1 MSYHPL
7 RSWLALVCSSLTLAA
22 GFTAPAAAKSAPTRL
37 ATADASIGARVGAS
51 VDIDRDYLVLGA
63 PDDQEAGP
71 FAGAVYVFERQGQ
84 TWKRVAKLLGPA
96 TSGFREFGEAV
107 AISGTTLV
115 VGAPFDGPAGESR
128 GAAYVYARKGKQWTL
143 EARLT
148 ASDSALNQLFG
159 DAVAISDSTIVVG
172 AFLDSE
178 LAPNA
183 GAVYVFERVG
193 STWTQRA
200 KLTASNA
207 SEFAFFGSALAI
219 EGKTLLVG
227 SPIAGMAYVFGLQGA
242 TWTEQAIL
250 SAFDQSPA
258 DYNAFGSSVA
268 LDDSTLIIGA
278 PLDGAHAPNAG
289 AAYTFTKKDNTW
301 TAQSKLLAPDGAGSD
316 EFGTSVAVEDKQAA
330 VGAPYH
336 GEANSGAV
344 YLFQA
349 RGNEWR
355 VNEKAAGTSSDA
367 FLGASV
373 ALRKKSLVGGAPGF
387 VDFGGTQS
395 AGAGYV
401 FPTR

>member
-1 MSYHPL
+1 
-7 RSWLALVCSSLTLAA
+7 
-22 GFTAPAAAKSAPTRL
+22 
-37 ATADASIGARVGAS
+37 
-51 VDIDRDYLVLGA
+51 VLGA

-84 TWKRVAKLLGPA
+84 TWKRTAKLLGPA

-107 AISGTTLV
+107 AISGNTLV
-115 VGAPFDGPAGESR
+115 VGAPFDGPEGESR

-148 ASDSALNQLFG
+148 PSDSSLNQLFG
-159 DAVAISDSTIVVG
+159 DAVAISGTTIVVG

-178 LAPNA
+178 AAPNA
-183 GAVYVFERVG
+183 GAAYVFERIG

-207 SEFAFFGSALAI
+207 SEFAFFGAALAI
-219 EGKTLLVG
+219 DGKTLLVG
-227 SPIAGMAYVFGLQGA
+227 SPIAGMADVFGLRA
-242 TWTEQAIL
+242 STWTEQAIL
-250 SAFDQSPA
+250 TAYDQSPA

-278 PLDGAHAPNAG
+278 PLDGAGAPNTG
-289 AAYTFTKKDNTW
+289 AAYVFTKKGNTW
-301 TAQSKLLAPDGAGSD
+301 TAQSKLLPADGAGSD
-316 EFGTSVAVEDKQAA
+316 EFGTSVAVDDKQVA

-336 GEANSGAV
+336 GESNSGAV
-344 YLFQA
+344 YVFQA

-355 VNEKAAGTSSDA
+355 ADGKVTGTSGDA

-373 ALRKKSLVGGAPGF
+373 ALVKNSLLGGAPGF

-401 FPTR
+401 FPAR